1 MLNLLLSPLHEC
13 TRAPRCEMGGWDAPV
28 QFRGTKRSEVSY
40 PGTEQREEEGGWGR
54 VARRHLLKSIRG
66 RGMTRDTK
74 GETDT
79 REETAS
85 LVSAVWVSRLLVT

>member
-1 MLNLLLSPLHEC
+1 M
-13 TRAPRCEMGGWDAPV
+13 A
-28 QFRGTKRSEVSY
+28 K
-40 PGTEQREEEGGWGR
+40 
-54 VARRHLLKSIRG
+54 RHLSKSIRG

-85 LVSAVWVSRLLVT
+85 LVSAVWVSRLLVTLRLNTVVLVETNQRC